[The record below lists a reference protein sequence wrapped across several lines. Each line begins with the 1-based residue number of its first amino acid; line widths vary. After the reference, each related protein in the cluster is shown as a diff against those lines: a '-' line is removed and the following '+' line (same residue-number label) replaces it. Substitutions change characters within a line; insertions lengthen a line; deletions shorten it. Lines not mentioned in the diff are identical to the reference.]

1 MSTAQPAEQKLE
13 PVTLQKD
20 HTHGG
25 VTYKSGTVIRV
36 NAADKDWLMA
46 QSIIAGGTAPAA
58 APTKE

>member
-20 HTHGG
+20 HIHAG
-25 VTYKSGTVIRV
+25 VAYKKGAVIRV
-36 NAADKDWLMA
+36 NAADKDWLTA